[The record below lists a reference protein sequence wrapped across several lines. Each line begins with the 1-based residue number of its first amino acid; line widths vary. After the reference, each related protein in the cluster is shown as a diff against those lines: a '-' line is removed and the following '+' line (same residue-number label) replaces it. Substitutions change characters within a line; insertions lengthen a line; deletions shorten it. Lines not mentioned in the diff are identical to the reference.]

1 MVELYLDNILTV
13 LHKMQ
18 TDNIKAMSPRQAAAD
33 DFVEHADLWLKRT
46 AWSGPCPSWFKN
58 GKADGQLT
66 MFPGS
71 RVLLAEV
78 IASPRFEDYNMEYWG
93 RNRFSFLANGFSK
106 REYDGSDLAWYLE
119 NGAGLLPSTKGQS

>member
-18 TDNIKAMSPRQAAAD
+18 TDNIKAISPRQAAAD

-46 AWSGPCPSWFKN
+46 AWAGPCPSWFKN

-78 IASPRFEDYNMEYWG
+78 IASPRFEDYNMEYWS
-93 RNRFSFLANGFSK
+93 RNRFSFLGNGFSK

-119 NGAGLLPSTKGQS
+119 NGAGLLPSTKSQS